1 MNYKTEHNI
10 QSLIMLK
17 LSELGY
23 VPLRANAGQFW
34 QGKTA
39 TINGQLILTNIKSI
53 KGMPEGTSDII
64 CIMPNGKTAYIEII
78 TDTSNKQG
86 FDIKISMSEGE
97 TNKRIQGKTIYIK
110 VAKSGIRKNKLK
122 NFLWH

>member
-1 MNYKTEHNI
+1 MSIYKQEHNI

-64 CIMPNGKTAYIEII
+64 CIMPNGKVAWIECKTATGKQREAQIRFQNMLESMGHKYYIMRSV
-78 TDTSNKQG
+78 DYVKLL
-86 FDIKISMSEGE
+86 SE
-97 TNKRIQGKTIYIK
+97 
-110 VAKSGIRKNKLK
+110 V
-122 NFLWH
+122 